1 MPAKDLYHDSIK
13 NALIKDG
20 WTITHDPYVLQ
31 WGRKDLF
38 IDLGAEKLIAA
49 IQNDRKIAVE
59 VKSFVNPS
67 PISDLEK
74 ALGQYTLYL
83 DILVKVEPERIL
95 YLAIRQ
101 DTFDEVFKE
110 PIGEMLLENKRLKLL
125 VFEEKTEEIQEWIT

>member
-1 MPAKDLYHDSIK
+1 MPAKDIYHEPIK

-49 IQNDRKIAVE
+49 VQNECKIAVE

-83 DILVKVEPERIL
+83 DILLKVEPERTL

-125 VFEEKTEEIQEWIT
+125 VFEEKTEEVQQWIP

>member
-49 IQNDRKIAVE
+49 IQNERKIAVK
-59 VKSFVNPS
+59 VKSFINPS

-74 ALGQYTLYL
+74 ALGQYTLYF

-125 VFEEKTEEIQEWIT
+125 VFEEKTEEIQQWIL